1 MTDET
6 RREATMT
13 DEPTTT
19 DESTLDESTLDVDA
33 VIEAEATDD
42 AEDFDEPQ
50 ASEVAAAVID
60 TVEEGEEEVT
70 EAVEEAIDAADTES
84 LDEGLSFT
92 PEADIVAEEAA
103 VEAEESQAGTDDS
116 ADEETM
122 AEAAATDL
130 EAEPAEAEA
139 AAASAAT
146 KAERVHYVEAQQ
158 AARLS
163 REAPLPAESTSGSA
177 KQWYVIHTYSGYEN
191 KVKANLEH
199 RIESMGVEDQIFQV
213 LVPMEEEI
221 EIKNGQRQ
229 TVNKKVFPGYVL
241 VEMAMSDES
250 WYVVRNTPGVTSFV
264 GSGNRP
270 TPLVEGEVKKILK
283 QMGVEAP
290 KFKLQF
296 TKGQSVR
303 VKDGPFAEFIGTVD
317 EVNPEKNK
325 VKVLVSIFGRE
336 TPVEL
341 DFLQIDKL

>member
-1 MTDET
+1 
-6 RREATMT
+6 MT
-13 DEPTTT
+13 DEPMTEQIT
-19 DESTLDESTLDVDA
+19 E
-33 VIEAEATDD
+33 
-42 AEDFDEPQ
+42 
-50 ASEVAAAVID
+50 EVAEPV
-60 TVEEGEEEVT
+60 
-70 EAVEEAIDAADTES
+70 
-84 LDEGLSFT
+84 
-92 PEADIVAEEAA
+92 
-103 VEAEESQAGTDDS
+103 
-116 ADEETM
+116 
-122 AEAAATDL
+122 
-130 EAEPAEAEA
+130 AEPAAKPAAEKEARNEA
-139 AAASAAT
+139 
-146 KAERVHYVEAQQ
+146 RQ

-163 REAPLPAESTSGSA
+163 REAPQPDDPYASERTT

-241 VEMAMSDES
+241 VEMVMTDES

-270 TPLVEGEVKKILK
+270 TPLMEGEVKKILK

-317 EVNPEKNK
+317 EVNPERNK